1 MKRRLPLGTLL
12 LLKVILVLAAHI
24 EGCGYQEE
32 RAAPQTA
39 EVETP
44 PLAAAA
50 AIDKAHNLLNVR
62 QPEEAERILREALEV
77 TPNHA
82 QLNNLLGAA
91 LVELSNFAEAE
102 DRFRRAA
109 ELDPTLADPLARL
122 GWLLYEKQGKAMEA
136 KELLQQSLQLDPDH
150 ERARYTLG
158 LVHQR
163 EGELDSAATVYAS
176 LLERIPSAEAH
187 RQLGLTYLQ
196 QGDLKRA
203 QESLQEAARWS
214 PYDPQTLV
222 GLGQAMARQGKADS
236 ARLILK
242 GAERIRQEEEELR
255 PLRDAATRHP
265 NRPQSHFNLGV
276 AYARMGR
283 LKLAQQAYGRALET
297 DPSYGRAY
305 KGLGTLAMSAG
316 ALEQAEILF
325 AEALARDSTLAT
337 AHNNLGL
344 IYHARGR
351 HAEAVAQFEAAARD
365 APIQAPLWANLAR
378 AYRDLGQAA
387 QARRAAAKALAIDS
401 TLHGAREILGDAYF
415 LDGALE
421 KALENWRRTA
431 ETTPSD
437 TALAA
442 KIERAERAL
451 ESRPR

>member
-1 MKRRLPLGTLL
+1 MKRQLSLGTLL
-12 LLKVILVLAAHI
+12 LLKAILVA
-24 EGCGYQEE
+24 GCGYQEE

-39 EVETP
+39 EVGTP
-44 PLAAAA
+44 PPAAAA

-62 QPEEAERILREALEV
+62 QPKEAERILREALEV
-77 TPNHA
+77 APDHA

-91 LVELSNFAEAE
+91 LVELSRFAEAE
-102 DRFRRAA
+102 ARFRRAA

-122 GWLLYEKQGKAMEA
+122 GWLLYEKQGKATEA
-136 KELLQQSLQLDPDH
+136 KALLRQSLQLDHDH
-150 ERARYTLG
+150 ERGRYTLG

-163 EGELDSAATVYAS
+163 EGELDSAVTVYAS

-196 QGDLKRA
+196 QGELERA
-203 QESLQEAARWS
+203 QRSLQEAARWS

-242 GAERIRQEEEELR
+242 GAEKIRQEEEELR
-255 PLRDAATRHP
+255 PLRDAATRYP

-283 LKLAQQAYGRALET
+283 LKLAQQTYRRALET
-297 DPSYGRAY
+297 DSSYARAY
-305 KGLGTLAMSAG
+305 KGLGTLAMSSG
-316 ALEQAEILF
+316 ELEQAEILF
-325 AEALARDSTLAT
+325 VEALARDSTLAT
-337 AHNNLGL
+337 AHNNIGL

-351 HAEAVAQFEAAARD
+351 HTEAVAQFEAAARD
-365 APIQAPLWANLAR
+365 APTQAPLWANVAR
-378 AYRDLGQAA
+378 AYRDLGQAG
-387 QARRAAAKALAIDS
+387 QARRTAAKALAIDS
-401 TLHGAREILGDAYF
+401 TFHGAREILGDAYF

-421 KALENWRRTA
+421 QALENWRRVA

-437 TALAA
+437 TALAT

>member
-1 MKRRLPLGTLL
+1 MRRRLSLGTLL
-12 LLKVILVLAAHI
+12 LLKAILVA
-24 EGCGYQEE
+24 GCGYQEE
-32 RAAPQTA
+32 QPAPQTA
-39 EVETP
+39 EIETT

-50 AIDKAHNLLNVR
+50 VIDKARNLLNVR
-62 QPEEAERILREALEV
+62 QPEEAERVLREALEV
-77 TPNHA
+77 APDHA

-91 LVELSNFAEAE
+91 LVELSRFAEAE

-109 ELDPTLADPLARL
+109 KLDPTLADPLARL
-122 GWLLYEKQGKAMEA
+122 GWLLYEKQGKAVEA
-136 KELLQQSLQLDPDH
+136 KELLRQSLKLDPDH

-203 QESLQEAARWS
+203 QRSLQEAARWS

-242 GAERIRQEEEELR
+242 GAEKIRQEEEELR

-283 LKLAQQAYGRALET
+283 FEVGAAGIPASVGNGSFVRARLQGPRNSCDVRGRVGASRDSLCGSPRARLDPSHGAQQSRA
-297 DPSYGRAY
+297 
-305 KGLGTLAMSAG
+305 
-316 ALEQAEILF
+316 
-325 AEALARDSTLAT
+325 
-337 AHNNLGL
+337 
-344 IYHARGR
+344 
-351 HAEAVAQFEAAARD
+351 
-365 APIQAPLWANLAR
+365 
-378 AYRDLGQAA
+378 DLPRQRPPCGG
-387 QARRAAAKALAIDS
+387 RRAI
-401 TLHGAREILGDAYF
+401 
-415 LDGALE
+415 
-421 KALENWRRTA
+421 
-431 ETTPSD
+431 
-437 TALAA
+437 
-442 KIERAERAL
+442 
-451 ESRPR
+451 

>member
-1 MKRRLPLGTLL
+1 MKRRQPLGTLL
-12 LLKVILVLAAHI
+12 PLKVILVLAAHI

-50 AIDKAHNLLNVR
+50 AIDRVRNLLDVR

-77 TPNHA
+77 APNHA

-91 LVELSNFAEAE
+91 LVELSSFAEAE

-122 GWLLYEKQGKAMEA
+122 GWLLYEKQGKAIEA
-136 KELLQQSLQLDPDH
+136 KELLRQSLKLDPDH

-203 QESLQEAARWS
+203 QRSLQEAARWS

-242 GAERIRQEEEELR
+242 GAEKIRQEEEELR

-283 LKLAQQAYGRALET
+283 LKLAQQAYRRALET

-316 ALEQAEILF
+316 ELEQAEILF

-351 HAEAVAQFEAAARD
+351 HAKALAQFEAAARD
-365 APIQAPLWANLAR
+365 APKQAPLWANLAR
-378 AYRDLGQAA
+378 AYRDLGQAE
-387 QARRAAAKALAIDS
+387 QARRTAAKALAIDS

-421 KALENWRRTA
+421 KALENWRRVA
-431 ETTPSD
+431 EITPSD
-437 TALAA
+437 TALSA

-451 ESRPR
+451 ESRLR

>member
-12 LLKVILVLAAHI
+12 LFKAILVA
-24 EGCGYQEE
+24 GCGYPEE
-32 RAAPQTA
+32 QAAPQTA
-39 EVETP
+39 EVETT

-50 AIDKAHNLLNVR
+50 AIDKARNLLNVR
-62 QPEEAERILREALEV
+62 QPKEAERILREALKV
-77 TPNHA
+77 APDHA

-91 LVELSNFAEAE
+91 LVELSRFAEAE
-102 DRFRRAA
+102 VHFRRAA
-109 ELDPTLADPLARL
+109 DLDPTLADPLARL
-122 GWLLYEKQGKAMEA
+122 GWLLYEKQGKATEA
-136 KELLQQSLQLDPDH
+136 KALLQQSLELDPNH
-150 ERARYTLG
+150 ERGRYTLG

-163 EGELDSAATVYAS
+163 EGELDSAATAYAD

-196 QGDLKRA
+196 QGELERA
-203 QESLQEAARWS
+203 QRSLQEAARWS

-222 GLGQAMARQGKADS
+222 GLGQAMARQGKVDS

-242 GAERIRQEEEELR
+242 RAEKIRQEEEELR
-255 PLRDAATRHP
+255 PLRDDATRHP

-283 LKLAQQAYGRALET
+283 LALAQQAYRRALAT

-305 KGLGTLAMSAG
+305 KGLGTLAMSVG
-316 ALEQAEILF
+316 ELEQAEILF

-351 HAEAVAQFEAAARD
+351 HAKAVAQFEAAARD
-365 APIQAPLWANLAR
+365 APQQAPLWANVAR
-378 AYRDLGQAA
+378 AYRDLGQAT
-387 QARRAAAKALAIDS
+387 QARQAAAKALSIDS
-401 TLHGAREILGDAYF
+401 TFHGAREILGDAYF
-415 LDGALE
+415 IDKALE
-421 KALENWRRTA
+421 KALENWRRIA

-442 KIERAERAL
+442 KIERAERLL
-451 ESRPR
+451 ESKRP

>member
-1 MKRRLPLGTLL
+1 MRRRLSLGTLL
-12 LLKVILVLAAHI
+12 LLKAILVA
-24 EGCGYQEE
+24 GCGYQEE
-32 RAAPQTA
+32 QPAPQTA
-39 EVETP
+39 EIETT

-50 AIDKAHNLLNVR
+50 VIDKARNLLNVR
-62 QPEEAERILREALEV
+62 QPEEAERVLREALEV
-77 TPNHA
+77 APDHA

-91 LVELSNFAEAE
+91 LVELSRFAEAE

-109 ELDPTLADPLARL
+109 KLDPTLADPLARL
-122 GWLLYEKQGKAMEA
+122 GWLLYEKQGKAVEA
-136 KELLQQSLQLDPDH
+136 KELLRQSLKLDPDH

-203 QESLQEAARWS
+203 QRSLQEAARWS

-242 GAERIRQEEEELR
+242 GAEKIRQEEEELR

-283 LKLAQQAYGRALET
+283 LKLAQQAYRRALET

-305 KGLGTLAMSAG
+305 KGLGTLAMSVG
-316 ALEQAEILF
+316 ELEQAEILF
-325 AEALARDSTLAT
+325 VGALARDSTLAT

-365 APIQAPLWANLAR
+365 APQQAPLWANVAR
-378 AYRDLGQAA
+378 AYRDLGQAE
-387 QARRAAAKALAIDS
+387 QARQAAAKALAIDS
-401 TLHGAREILGDAYF
+401 TFHGAREILGDAYF

-421 KALENWRRTA
+421 KALENWRRVA

-437 TALAA
+437 TALVA
-442 KIERAERAL
+442 KIERAERVL
-451 ESRPR
+451 ESRMR

>member
-1 MKRRLPLGTLL
+1 MRRRLSLGTLL
-12 LLKVILVLAAHI
+12 LLKAILVLASHI
-24 EGCGYQEE
+24 AGCGHQEE
-32 RAAPQTA
+32 RPAPQIA
-39 EVETP
+39 EVGTAP
-44 PLAAAA
+44 PAAAA
-50 AIDKAHNLLNVR
+50 ATDKAHNLLNVR

-77 TPNHA
+77 APDHA

-91 LVELSNFAEAE
+91 LVELSRFTEAEAH
-102 DRFRRAA
+102 FRRAA

-136 KELLQQSLQLDPDH
+136 KALLQQSLELDPDH

-163 EGELDSAATVYAS
+163 EGELDSATVVYAS
-176 LLERIPSAEAH
+176 LVKRIPSAEAH

-196 QGDLKRA
+196 QGKLERA
-203 QESLQEAARWS
+203 QRSLQEAARWS

-255 PLRDAATRHP
+255 PLRDAATRYP

-283 LKLAQQAYGRALET
+283 LVLAQQTYRRALET

-316 ALEQAEILF
+316 ELEQAEILF
-325 AEALARDSTLAT
+325 VEALARDSTLAT

-351 HAEAVAQFEAAARD
+351 HAEAIEQFGAATRD
-365 APIQAPLWANLAR
+365 APQQAPLWANVAR
-378 AYRDLGQAA
+378 AYRDLGQAE
-387 QARRAAAKALAIDS
+387 QARRTAAKALAIDS

-421 KALENWRRTA
+421 KALENWRRVA
-431 ETTPSD
+431 ETTSGD
-437 TALAA
+437 TALTA
-442 KIERAERAL
+442 KIERAEREL
-451 ESRPR
+451 EGRMR